1 MTMFRPRLRGDRN
14 RLRELKMNFEKYTDR
29 ARGFVQAAQSLALRE
44 GHQQFAPEHVLK
56 VLLDDP
62 EGLAAGLID
71 RSGGRSREALAAV
84 EAALA
89 KRPKV
94 HGSGAG
100 QIYLEPA
107 LARVFETAEKA
118 AEKSRDAFV
127 TVERLLLALAIEKDT
142 EAGKILSRAG
152 VTPQTLNAAI
162 EALRKGRT
170 ADSASA
176 ENAYEALK
184 KYTRDLTQAARDGK
198 IDPVIG
204 RDEEIRRTVQVLSR
218 RTKNNPVL
226 IGEPGVGKTAIVEG
240 LALRIVNGDV
250 PESLQDKK
258 LLALD
263 MGALIAGAKY
273 RGEFE
278 ERLKA
283 VLQEITGSAG
293 AYILFIDEMHT
304 IIGAGRADGA
314 MDASNLL
321 KPALARGE
329 LHCIGATTLD
339 EYKKHVE
346 KDAALAR
353 RFQPVYVDEPS
364 IEDTVSIL
372 RGLKEKYEAHH
383 KVKITDTALVAAA
396 TLSHRYITD
405 RFLPDK
411 AIDLVDEA
419 AARLRMQ
426 IDSKPEELDNLDR
439 EIVRLKIEQE
449 ALKKE
454 RDAASKERLK
464 RLEKDLASLQEKADA
479 LTAKWKSEKDKLSS
493 AAELQ
498 KQLDKAK
505 YDLADAIR
513 RGDYQRAGELQ
524 YSVIPQLEGKLKST
538 DASAASASGAG
549 MLAEEAVTANHIAQ
563 VVSRWTGIP
572 VDRMLEGEREKLLRM
587 ESQLEK
593 RVIGQNEAV
602 HSVATAVRRAR
613 AGLQDP
619 NRPIGSFMF
628 LGPTGVGKTELTKAL
643 AQFLFDDEHA
653 LIRIDMSEYMEKHS
667 VARLIGA
674 PPGYVGYDEGG
685 SLTEAVRR
693 RPYQVVLFD
702 EIEKAHQDVFNVLLQ
717 VLDDGRLTYGQGH
730 TVDFRNTLI
739 VMTSNLGGEY
749 LVAQAEGEDTDKVR
763 DLVMADVRAHFRP
776 EFLNRVDEI
785 ILFHRL
791 KREQMGRI
799 VDIQMAHL
807 QRLLGERKITLKLD
821 DAAKDWLG
829 KKGYD
834 PAYGARPLK
843 RVIQKYVQ
851 DPLAELILSGRIK
864 DGETVK
870 ISSGRDGLSFN
881 GTPVAAAA

>member
-1 MTMFRPRLRGDRN
+1 
-14 RLRELKMNFEKYTDR
+14 MNFEKYTDR
-29 ARGFVQAAQSLALRE
+29 SRGFVQSAQSLAQRE
-44 GHQQFAPEHVLK
+44 GHQQFAPEHLLK

-71 RSGGRSREALAAV
+71 RARGDSRAALAAV

-89 KRPKV
+89 KRPSIS
-94 HGSGAG
+94 GGGAG
-100 QIYLEPA
+100 QIYLDPA
-107 LARVFETAEKA
+107 LARVFDAAEKA
-118 AEKSRDAFV
+118 AEKAGDNYV
-127 TVERLLLALAIEKDT
+127 TAERLLLALALDKSS
-142 EAGKILSRAG
+142 EAGKILQKAG
-152 VTPQTLNAAI
+152 VSAQSLNAAV

-176 ENAYEALK
+176 ENAYDALK
-184 KYTRDLTQAARDGK
+184 RYARDLTQAARDGK
-198 IDPVIG
+198 LDPVIG

-364 IEDTVSIL
+364 VEDTISIL

-383 KVKITDTALVAAA
+383 KVKITDAALVAAA
-396 TLSHRYITD
+396 TLSNRYITD

-464 RLEKDLASLQEKADA
+464 RLEKDIASLQEKADA

-505 YDLADAIR
+505 FDLTDAIR

-524 YSVIPQLEGKLKST
+524 YSAIPQLEGRLKT
-538 DASAASASGAG
+538 TEKAADAGAGAGAAG
-549 MLAEEAVTANHIAQ
+549 MLAEEAVTPNHIAQ

-587 ESQLEK
+587 EDQLSK
-593 RVIGQNEAV
+593 RVVGQAEAV
-602 HSVATAVRRAR
+602 KAVSTAVRRAR

-674 PPGYVGYDEGG
+674 PPGYVGYEEGG
-685 SLTEAVRR
+685 ALTEAVRR

-702 EIEKAHQDVFNVLLQ
+702 EIEKAHPDVFNVLLQ
-717 VLDDGRLTYGQGH
+717 VLDDGRLTDGQGH

-739 VMTSNLGGEY
+739 VMTSNLGAEY
-749 LVAQAEGEDTDKVR
+749 LVAQPEGEDTDKVR
-763 DLVMADVRAHFRP
+763 DQVMAEVRARFRP
-776 EFLNRVDEI
+776 EFLNRIDEI

-799 VDIQMAHL
+799 VDIQIAHL
-807 QRLLGERKITLKLD
+807 QKLLEERKITITLD
-821 DAAKDWLG
+821 AKARDWLAN
-829 KKGYD
+829 KGYD

-843 RVIQKYVQ
+843 RVIQKSVQ
-851 DPLAELILSGRIK
+851 DPLAELLLSGRIK

-870 ISSGRDGLSFN
+870 ISAGRDGLIFN
-881 GTPVAAAA
+881 GATVAAAA

>member
-1 MTMFRPRLRGDRN
+1 
-14 RLRELKMNFEKYTDR
+14 MNFEKYTDR
-29 ARGFVQAAQSLALRE
+29 ARGFVQSAQSMAQRE
-44 GHQQFAPEHVLK
+44 GHQQFSTEHLLK

-71 RSGGRSREALAAV
+71 RSGGRSREALAAD

-94 HGSGAG
+94 EGSGAG
-100 QIYLEPA
+100 QVYLEPA
-107 LARVFETAEKA
+107 LGRVFDTAEKI
-118 AEKSRDAFV
+118 AEKAGDSYV
-127 TVERLLLALAIEKDT
+127 TVERLLLALAIEKDS
-142 EAGKILSRAG
+142 EAGKILAKAG
-152 VTPQTLNAAI
+152 VTPQNLNAAI

-176 ENAYEALK
+176 ENAYDALK
-184 KYTRDLTQAARDGK
+184 KYARDLTQAARDGK
-198 IDPVIG
+198 LDPVIG
-204 RDEEIRRTVQVLSR
+204 RDEEIRRTIQVLSR

-250 PESLQDKK
+250 PESLTDKK

-263 MGALIAGAKY
+263 LGALIAGAKY

-283 VLQEITGSAG
+283 VLQEVTGAG
-293 AYILFIDEMHT
+293 GDIILFIDEMHT
-304 IIGAGRADGA
+304 LVGAGKADGA

-353 RFQPVYVDEPS
+353 RFQPVYVSEPNVP
-364 IEDTVSIL
+364 DTISIL
-372 RGLKEKYEAHH
+372 RGLKDRYEQHH
-383 KVKITDTALVAAA
+383 GVIITDAAIVSAA
-396 TLSHRYITD
+396 TLSNRYITD

-411 AIDLVDEA
+411 AIDLIDEA
-419 AARLRMQ
+419 AARLKMQ
-426 IDSKPEELDNLDR
+426 VDSKPEELDNIDR

-454 RDAASKERLK
+454 KDAGSRERLK
-464 RLEKDLASLQEKADA
+464 NLEKELKDLEKRSADI
-479 LTAKWKSEKDKLSS
+479 TSRWKSEKEKLGE
-493 AAELQ
+493 AQKLKAELD
-498 KQLDKAK
+498 QLRTE
-505 YDLADAIR
+505 LANAQR
-513 RGDYQRAGELQ
+513 KGEYQRAGELA
-524 YSVIPQLEGKLKST
+524 YGRIPELEKKLKDIESTEGK
-538 DASAASASGAG
+538 SA
-549 MLAEEAVTANHIAQ
+549 MVQEAVTENMVAQ
-563 VVSRWTGIP
+563 VVSRWTGVP
-572 VDRMLEGEREKLLRM
+572 VDRMLEGEKEKLLHM
-587 ESQLEK
+587 EESLSK
-593 RVIGQNEAV
+593 RVVGQAEAV
-602 HSVATAVRRAR
+602 RAVSTAVRRAR

-619 NRPIGSFMF
+619 NRPIGSFIF

-643 AQFLFDDEHA
+643 AGFLFDDDTA
-653 LIRIDMSEYMEKHS
+653 MVRLDMSEYMEKHS

-674 PPGYVGYDEGG
+674 PPGYVGYEEGG
-685 SLTEAVRR
+685 ALTEVVRR

-702 EIEKAHQDVFNVLLQ
+702 EIEKAHPDVFNVLLQ
-717 VLDDGRLTYGQGH
+717 VLDDGRLTDGQGH

-739 VMTSNLGGEY
+739 IMTSNLGAEY
-749 LVAQAEGEDTDKVR
+749 LVNQPEGQDSEAVR
-763 DLVMADVRAHFRP
+763 DLVMGAVRAHFRP

-791 KREQMGRI
+791 QRKDMERI
-799 VDIQMAHL
+799 VDIQIKGL
-807 QRLLGERKITLKLD
+807 DRLLADRKIVIDL
-821 DAAKDWLG
+821 DAASRDWLAE
-829 KKGYD
+829 KGYD

-843 RVIQKYVQ
+843 RVIQKNLQ
-851 DPLAELILSGRIK
+851 DPLAEMILSGRVK
-864 DGETVK
+864 DGEKVK
-870 ISSGRDGLSFN
+870 ISANKLGLTFN
-881 GTPVAAAA
+881 GKPAAAAA